1 MDDTASGV
9 AQGQCIRRDGEPGF
23 DFTSTG
29 YRQHMVGEQT
39 PNRDV
44 TAWLADATGDDP
56 EHVRAGLELGERRR
70 AFVVGELIEAG
81 FAGPLL
87 LDRVMGLTGVDEAQA
102 RALIGTHSLRAE
114 PDPAEVPQR
123 DRSLTQNEIRFR
135 EANERAAR
143 RDPREPAPVWIDL
156 VCECSDR
163 DCTKSLTMR
172 FSEYEWLR
180 QNPWHFTV
188 LPGHEAPAIED
199 AVERHG
205 AYVIVEKHAETHHQV
220 EAADPRSSG

>member
-1 MDDTASGV
+1 M
-9 AQGQCIRRDGEPGF
+9 
-23 DFTSTG
+23 
-29 YRQHMVGEQT
+29 
-39 PNRDV
+39 
-44 TAWLADATGDDP
+44 TAWLAAATGDDP

-81 FAGPLL
+81 FTGRPLL
-87 LDRVMGLTGVDEAQA
+87 DHLMGLTGVDEAQG
-102 RALIGTHSLRAE
+102 RALIEAHSPHAE
-114 PDPAEVPQR
+114 PDPAVVPQR
-123 DRSLTQNEIRFR
+123 DRRLAQNEVRFR
-135 EANERAAR
+135 QLNEQAAHL
-143 RDPREPAPVWIDL
+143 DPQEPAPNWIDL

-163 DCTKSLTMR
+163 DCTKSLTMP

-180 QNPWHFTV
+180 QNPRQFTV

-199 AVERHG
+199 AVERHE

>member
-1 MDDTASGV
+1 
-9 AQGQCIRRDGEPGF
+9 
-23 DFTSTG
+23 
-29 YRQHMVGEQT
+29 MVGEKT

-44 TAWLADATGDDP
+44 TSWLAEATGDDP

-81 FAGPLL
+81 FTGPLL
-87 LDRVMGLTGVDEAQA
+87 LERLMGLTGVDEAQA
-102 RALIGTHSLRAE
+102 RELIRTHSPHAE
-114 PDPAEVPQR
+114 PDPAQVPQR
-123 DRSLTQNEIRFR
+123 DWRLAQNEIRFR
-135 EANERAAR
+135 EVNERAAH
-143 RDPREPAPVWIDL
+143 RDPLEPAPDWIEL

-199 AVERHG
+199 AVERHE
-205 AYVIVEKHAETHHQV
+205 AYVIVEKHAETHHLV